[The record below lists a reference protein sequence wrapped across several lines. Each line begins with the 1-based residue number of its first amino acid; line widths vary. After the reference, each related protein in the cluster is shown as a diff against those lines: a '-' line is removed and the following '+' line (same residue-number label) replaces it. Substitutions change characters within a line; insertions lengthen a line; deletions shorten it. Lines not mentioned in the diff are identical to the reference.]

1 MNLKLYYPL
10 FLLLILPALIKPQI
24 RTFELEKNESKFV
37 DSSSI
42 KNNGY
47 RETINLN
54 TNWSVYY
61 SDNKE
66 ESKEINIPA
75 SFSGSEKLTY
85 EKYFTLSQ
93 NQVENKSIQLVF
105 EGLSYSA
112 EISLN
117 GKNIYNY
124 YGGGIPFRINLPKE
138 NLYYNKSNLLK
149 VKVTKT
155 LDSQNSIP
163 VKPRFLFPAQNGGI
177 IRNVYLSVLSNVY
190 IDDFSYKKNINAKT
204 QSGSLDV
211 DVTVINSLPVKKT
224 INQDSTNNYYSINV
238 AITSKLGNQ
247 VFNGESKINVIP
259 NSRSKTIK
267 LKIPLNGLMLW
278 SPGNPNLYSIK
289 ISLAQENNLIDQE
302 QSTISFYKFSSDGS
316 KLSLNENK
324 FVTKGSA
331 YISYNTYTG
340 TKDINNLKYEL
351 ILLKEAGFN
360 TIRFYKHFPSAD
372 ALKICEEIGLLAFIE
387 IPINSIPEELLLNP
401 EFRERYEN
409 TLTNFI
415 KEYSTYSSVAA
426 IGLGSS
432 FLLDSE
438 INRDFISKYTELINN
453 KTDKISFAS
462 FLGYS
467 DKRIDGLGLYGFEL
481 NANRTTN
488 TENFINLISDKDKPT
503 FVSEVSYPDYYG
515 KSSGYLSAYSAEAQA
530 KFFSDFIPNILKNN
544 NSGLVI
550 NSIFGFRGDFISSYA
565 GNNDWGLYRTK
576 ILENSL
582 SDNSLAF
589 RAIKGAL
596 TATNTPNIS
605 IGTDKGDSP
614 ISFIITPIIIT
625 LLLTIVINSK
635 RKIRED
641 FSRAL
646 LKSYNF
652 FADVRDNRIYTGIAS
667 LFVLLFSLAS
677 AAILFSILLFYF
689 KDNIFIEKLIISSGL
704 GSLTNSILSLSW
716 NPLSSFIALFIL
728 ALFKIGIVII
738 IIKGFS
744 LLVKTKVGI
753 QKVFYVVSWSLL
765 PLTLLLPLEL
775 ILYKLLESG
784 LANSALFIIIG
795 LWFIWVLFRIIK
807 GVYIIFDTSA
817 LRVYS
822 YSFATILGLIVIS
835 VLYLHFSN
843 QSVYYIINVIKQ
855 IQLMNY

>member
-1 MNLKLYYPL
+1 MFPILLKS
-10 FLLLILPALIKPQI
+10 QI
-24 RTFELEKNESKFV
+24 RTYELEKNESKIV

-42 KNNGY
+42 RINPLREKIDLNN
-47 RETINLN
+47 
-54 TNWSVYY
+54 NWMVYY

-66 ESKEINIPA
+66 ESKKISIPA
-75 SFSGSEKLTY
+75 SFKGLERLTY

-93 NQVENKSIQLVF
+93 NQIENKSIQIVF

-117 GKNIYNY
+117 GRNIYNY
-124 YGGGIPFRINLPKE
+124 YGGGIPFSINLPKE
-138 NLYYNKSNLLK
+138 NLFYNKSNLLK
-149 VKVTKT
+149 VRVTKT
-155 LDSQNSIP
+155 LDSENSIP

-177 IRNVYLSVLSNVY
+177 IRNVYLSILPNVY
-190 IDDFSYKKNINAKT
+190 IDGFSFKKSINAKT
-204 QSGSLDV
+204 QSGSLDI

-224 INQDSTNNYYSINV
+224 INQDSTNNSYAINV
-238 AITSKLGNQ
+238 VIASKTGNQ
-247 VFNGESKINVIP
+247 VFNSESKINVIP
-259 NSRSKTIK
+259 NSRSKTIRV
-267 LKIPLNGLMLW
+267 KIPLNALILW
-278 SPGNPNLYSIK
+278 SPENPNLYSIK
-289 ISLAQENNLIDQE
+289 IGLIHEGNRIDLE
-302 QSTISFYKFSSDGS
+302 QSTVSFYKFTTNGS
-316 KLSLNENK
+316 ELSLNDNK
-324 FVTKGSA
+324 FVIKGST

-340 TKDINNLKYEL
+340 TKDIGNLKYEL

-360 TIRFYKHFPSAD
+360 TIRFYKHFPSPD
-372 ALKICEEIGLLAFIE
+372 ALRICEEIGLLAFIE
-387 IPINSIPEELLLNP
+387 IPINSIPEELLLNS
-401 EFRERYEN
+401 EFSERYEN
-409 TLTNFI
+409 ILSNFI
-415 KEYSTYSSVAA
+415 KEYSNNSAVAA

-432 FLLDSE
+432 FLLDSK

-467 DKRIDGLGLYGFEL
+467 DKRINGLGLYGFEL

-488 TENFINLISDKDKPT
+488 TESFINLISDKDEPT

-530 KFFSDFIPNILKNN
+530 KFFTDFIPNILNKN

-550 NSIFGFRGDFISSYA
+550 NSIFGFRGDFISSYG
-565 GNNDWGLYRTK
+565 GNNDWGFYRTK
-576 ILENSL
+576 VLDNPL

-589 RAIKGAL
+589 RAIKGSF
-596 TATNTPNIS
+596 TGTNTPNIS

-625 LLLTIVINSK
+625 LLLTIVINAK

-704 GSLTNSILSLSW
+704 GSLTNTILSLSW
-716 NPLSSFIALFIL
+716 DPLSSFVALFTL
-728 ALFKIGIVII
+728 ALIKTGIIII

-775 ILYKLLESG
+775 ILYKLLETG
-784 LANSALFIIIG
+784 LANSVIFIIIG
-795 LWFIWVLFRIIK
+795 LWLIWVLFRIIK
-807 GVYIIFDTSA
+807 GVHIIFDTSA

-822 YSFATILGLIVIS
+822 YSFATILGLIVVS
-835 VLYLHFSN
+835 VIYLHFSN
-843 QSVYYIINVIKQ
+843 QSVYYIMNVIKQ